1 MLVKVVSESK
11 SISGD
16 ITNTNNNNWKIEH
29 GQSKG
34 YARIE
39 HIKAECWI
47 LKCRHFQAHSIFEMI
62 SI

>member
-1 MLVKVVSESK
+1 MKVVSESK

-16 ITNTNNNNWKIEH
+16 ITNTNNNNYWKIAH
-29 GQSKG
+29 GQCKG

-47 LKCRHFQAHSIFEMI
+47 LKCRHFQAHSIFEVI